1 MTDAATSIDSRKQR
15 IIALSLISIISFVHA
30 FMGSAFSVAAP
41 KMTNPTSSQYV
52 PGLDEAGMGWII
64 TIYILATAML
74 QIPFGKIAD
83 NYGRKKIYIIGI
95 SIFTIATLILGFMN
109 SETSLVIL
117 RFFQGSGAA
126 LAFATSTAI
135 LSSIFPQEERGK
147 AFGINIGSV
156 YLGLTVGPS
165 LGGVIVQHFG
175 WRTIF
180 FSVVPFGV
188 IISFLIVFLLK
199 GEWKNEKPEKIDYLG
214 AVIYIVTL
222 FLLLY
227 GFRSINT
234 PYGFYLIGGSV
245 VTFVIFIF
253 WERYVEVPILELKL
267 FKKNRFFTFANL
279 SAFFFYTATS
289 STAFLLNYYLQD
301 ILYLSVS
308 IAGLILLARPIAQAI
323 LSPIGGRL
331 SDKIQHRTITT
342 IGVAMGLIGLSLL
355 LSVNQHSPIVLVI
368 FGLLFGGIGFGLF
381 SSPNANSIMSSVP
394 RKMYGMASALV
405 GTMRTIGQSIS
416 LGFATLMFS
425 VILGKP
431 NSSVQID
438 FKETNL
444 NQILPNFASIS
455 QHNQLLLLTVK
466 IAFAV
471 SLGMCI
477 LALISSFL
485 RGKINFTN
493 NNLEKKEVDY

>member
-1 MTDAATSIDSRKQR
+1 MTTEPLSINPRKQR
-15 IIALSLISIISFVHA
+15 ITALAIISLSSFASA

-41 KMTNPTSSQYV
+41 KMTDPSSGQYV

-74 QIPFGKIAD
+74 QIPFGKVAD
-83 NYGRKKIYIIGI
+83 NYGRKKIYLIGI
-95 SIFTIATLILGFMN
+95 IIFTSSALVLGFVN
-109 SETSLVIL
+109 SETTLVIF
-117 RFFQGSGAA
+117 RFIQGTGAA

-135 LSSIFPQEERGK
+135 LSSIYPQEERGK

-156 YLGLTVGPS
+156 YLGLTLGPS
-165 LGGVIVQHFG
+165 LGGVIVEHFG

-180 FSVVPFGV
+180 FSVVPVGA
-188 IISFLIVFLLK
+188 IIAVLVVFLMK
-199 GEWKNEKPEKIDYLG
+199 GEWKNEEKEKIDYIG
-214 AVIYIVTL
+214 ALIYIVTL

-234 PYGFYLIGGSV
+234 SYGFYLIGASIITLIV
-245 VTFVIFIF
+245 FLV
-253 WERYVEVPILELKL
+253 WERRVEIPILELKL

-289 STAFLLNYYLQD
+289 STALLLNYYLQD

-342 IGVAMGLIGLSLL
+342 IGVAMGLIALILL
-355 LSVNQHSPIVLVI
+355 LSINQNSSIILVI

-381 SSPNANSIMSSVP
+381 SSTNANSIMSSVP
-394 RKMYGMASALV
+394 KKTYGMASALV
-405 GTMRTIGQSIS
+405 GTMRTVGQSIS

-425 VILGKP
+425 VILGQP
-431 NSSVQID
+431 NISPEIG
-438 FKETNL
+438 FKQTNL
-444 NQILPNFASIS
+444 HESLPNFLSLS
-455 QHNQLLLLTVK
+455 QHNQLLLLTIK

-471 SLGMCI
+471 SLGMCVI
-477 LALISSFL
+477 ALFASYL
-485 RGKINFTN
+485 RGKMDFKN
-493 NNLEKKEVDY
+493 NSDTSSKG